1 MVHKETVYMGWYG
14 GLHGSSG
21 MYGGGMYNSALGGPI
36 GGYGM
41 GGGPYGDQDPNDPF
55 GAPPSPPGFWIS
67 SY

>member
-1 MVHKETVYMGWYG
+1 MKLVHIRWIF
-14 GLHGSSG
+14 
-21 MYGGGMYNSALGGPI
+21 LGGPI

-67 SY
+67 VLRVVSHDTVANLVFLP